1 MDPGPFAPV
10 KPPDLFGVRARRSLL
25 WTGNERYE
33 ANVPPAE
40 RIARNGLLVPWVQVH
55 PLLGKPVPD
64 ESILGRLDRH
74 GRMAEL
80 LVEAAP
86 PPAPL
91 PSSRGLHER
100 GRVVFEETC
109 ARCHGTY
116 RQEEVAGRL
125 ATTVASYEE
134 ELVPVDEVGT
144 DPAYDASQDE
154 EFNRRVRATAIGKLY
169 AETRTGHTYVA
180 RPLLGARLRFP
191 YLHNASVPS
200 LRALLEPPE
209 RRPATF
215 WVGADAPLDEEGC
228 GYGAGEP
235 RGPRAQRRD
244 TSLDGNRAR
253 GHSYGTTL
261 GDEEKKALVAYVK
274 SL

>member
-1 MDPGPFAPV
+1 
-10 KPPDLFGVRARRSLL
+10 
-25 WTGNERYE
+25 
-33 ANVPPAE
+33 
-40 RIARNGLLVPWVQVH
+40 VH
-55 PLLGKPVPD
+55 PLLERPVPD
-64 ESILGRLDRH
+64 VTIVRRLDRH
-74 GRMAEL
+74 RRMAEL

-91 PSSRGLHER
+91 PSSRDLHAR
-100 GRVVFEETC
+100 GRAVFEEAC

-116 RQEEVAGRL
+116 RQEQVSGRL
-125 ATTVASYEE
+125 VTTVASYDEK
-134 ELVPVDEVGT
+134 LVPVETVGT

-154 EFNRRVRATAIGKLY
+154 EFNARIRATPIGKLY
-169 AETRTGHTYVA
+169 GETCTGHSYVA

-209 RRPATF
+209 RRPAAF

-235 RGPRAQRRD
+235 RGPRARRRE
-244 TSLDGNRAR
+244 TTVDGNRAS
-253 GHSYGTTL
+253 GHPFGTTL
-261 GDEEKKALVAYVK
+261 GDEEKKALIAYLK